1 MFMWFKRK
9 NKNYRNERRHVLD
22 VKLRSAEARRARL
35 RLATM
40 AISLTLATFFG
51 LYLFWRGGDWAL
63 NRLVYENSA
72 FAIHELDVQTDGVIA
87 LEQIRRWSGVKV
99 QDNLLALDL
108 ARVKRDLELIPGIKS
123 VAIERVLPHTL
134 RLHVTEREPVAEIHF
149 PRVTHNGYE
158 FTAVL
163 LDDEGYVMF
172 PLDARHRSMPLSTN
186 EQLPVITGIMSSE
199 LRPGRQIVSSQLR
212 AALRLITA
220 FERSPMAGLVDLQ
233 RIDVSAPEV
242 LQVTTPQGSEVT
254 FRLDGLE
261 TQLRRWRAIHELGR
275 RNGKQ
280 VSVLDLSVSNNV
292 PVNWLEASAV
302 VPITAKPAKLLRY
315 KKKNV

>member
-1 MFMWFKRK
+1 MWFKRK
-9 NKNYRNERRHVLD
+9 HKNHRHERHRVLD
-22 VKLRSAEARRARL
+22 VKLRSAEIRRARL

-63 NRLVYENSA
+63 NRFVYENSA
-72 FAIHELDVQTDGVIA
+72 FAIYELDVQTDGVIA
-87 LEQIRRWSGVKV
+87 LEQIRRWSGVKL

-108 ARVKRDLELIPGIKS
+108 ARVKRDLELIPAIKFA
-123 VAIERVLPHTL
+123 AIERVLPHTL

-158 FTAVL
+158 FTACT

-172 PLDARHRSMPLSTN
+172 PLDPRHRSVPLSTN
-186 EQLPVITGIMSSE
+186 DQLPVITGIMSSE
-199 LRPGRQIVSSQLR
+199 LRPGRRIVSSQLR
-212 AALRLITA
+212 AALRLITT

-233 RIDVSAPEV
+233 RIDVSALEV

-261 TQLRRWRAIHELGR
+261 TQLQRWRAVHELGR

-302 VPITAKPAKLLRY
+302 APVTAKPAKPSRS